1 MTSVTTLPP
10 TATSGLSLYTAAI
23 TSSSIPPAATNP
35 TVLSVGQIAALI
47 AIAVLIASAGTYL
60 TLRTRQKREASW
72 RVCSSCGWQNR
83 PENEYCAKC
92 GSSLADQTRV
102 Y

>member
-10 TATSGLSLYTAAI
+10 TATSGLSRYTAAS
-23 TSSSIPPAATNP
+23 TSSPVPPPATSP
-35 TVLSVGQIAALI
+35 TVLSVGQVAPLIVIAALI
-47 AIAVLIASAGTYL
+47 ASTVTYL
-60 TLRTRQKREASW
+60 TLRTRQKRGASW
-72 RVCSSCGWQNR
+72 RVCSSCGGRNR

-92 GSSLADQTRV
+92 GTSLSDKTRM